1 MEEVE
6 PTAEPKMRFRVLQ
19 LPRDQFV
26 IIMDNCPDDLIEGEA
41 DAQLIKALSGDLV
54 DRLEGCGGV
63 IATNKNVDMEA
74 WYPYG

>member
-1 MEEVE
+1 MEEVV
-6 PTAEPKMRFRVLQ
+6 EPKMRFRVLQ

-26 IIMDNCPDDLIEGEA
+26 IIMDNVPEDLVQNEA
-41 DAQLIKALSGDLV
+41 ETQVIKGLSGDLV

-63 IATNKNVDMEA
+63 IATNRTVDMEA